1 MVIPVY
7 KSSAANTTS
16 DDKIKT
22 FQLLAKV
29 GITIPKTIF
38 SPKTFGIDD
47 AITNDYLAQ
56 IMSSFSFPLVI
67 KEAYGSFGEQVYL
80 IHNKNELH
88 KKVREIGE
96 RTFMCQELNTSSY
109 GKDIR
114 LQVVGDKVVA
124 AMKRTA
130 KNDLRANVTSGG
142 TMEPYKPTIEETQ
155 LAVKASQLIG
165 AD

>member
-1 MVIPVY
+1 
-7 KSSAANTTS
+7 TS

-22 FQLLAKV
+22 YQLLAKV
-29 GITIPKTIF
+29 EITIPKTIF

-47 AITNDYLAQ
+47 AFTNDYLAE
-56 IMSSFSFPLVI
+56 IMNSFSFPLVL

-80 IHNKNELH
+80 IHNKNELN
-88 KKVREIGE
+88 KKVSEIGD
-96 RTFMCQELNTSSY
+96 RPFMFQELITSSY

-130 KNDLRANVTSGG
+130 K
-142 TMEPYKPTIEETQ
+142 
-155 LAVKASQLIG
+155 
-165 AD
+165 